1 MKLTAYMIPLVVTV
15 IFVYGAYKKVDI
27 FDEFIAGAAE
37 NIRISFDIMPAL
49 IILVTCISMLN
60 ASGVISFI
68 TGIMSPIADKL
79 GFPPQ
84 CLPLTLLRPLSGS
97 GALAMYESIL
107 SQNSPDS
114 FAGRVASVIMG
125 STETTFYTVAVYYG
139 AAKVKNIRH
148 TLVCAIA
155 ADITGFI
162 VSCTAV
168 RLFMAA

>member
-1 MKLTAYMIPLVVTV
+1 MSITSYIIPAVVTLV
-15 IFVYGAYKKVDI
+15 FAYGIYKKVDI
-27 FDEFIAGAAE
+27 FEEFLAGASE
-37 NIRISFDIMPAL
+37 NIKVSFDILPAL
-49 IILVTCISMLN
+49 IILVTCIGMLN
-60 ASGVISFI
+60 TSGVIAFV
-68 TGIMSPIADKL
+68 TDIMSPVADKL

-114 FAGRVASVIMG
+114 FVGRVASVIMG

-148 TLVCAIA
+148 TLICAIA

-168 RLFMAA
+168 RLFM

>member
-1 MKLTAYMIPLVVTV
+1 MSITSYIIPAVVTLV
-15 IFVYGAYKKVDI
+15 FAYGVYKRVDI
-27 FDEFIAGAAE
+27 FEEFLAGAAE
-37 NIRISFDIMPAL
+37 NITVSFDILPAL
-49 IILVTCISMLN
+49 IILVTCIGMLN
-60 ASGVISFI
+60 TSGVIAFV
-68 TGIMSPIADKL
+68 TEIMLPVADKL

-114 FAGRVASVIMG
+114 FVGRVASVIMG

-148 TLVCAIA
+148 TLICAIA

-168 RLFMAA
+168 RLFM